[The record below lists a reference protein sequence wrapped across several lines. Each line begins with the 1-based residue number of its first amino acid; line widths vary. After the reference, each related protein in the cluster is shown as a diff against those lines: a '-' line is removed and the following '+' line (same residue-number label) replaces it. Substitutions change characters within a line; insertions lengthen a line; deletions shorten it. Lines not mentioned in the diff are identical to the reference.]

1 MRQEGYKMQT
11 WTVSEMLENKP
22 CEDYPRERL
31 VELWAGRE
39 RLSVLDILDLDI
51 PAADRVWAALQ
62 AGPHVPVAVEA
73 IVRRAVEAHALHC
86 GIAEVE
92 AWAARWLSG
101 EDRSEAAA
109 WAARAVLAAGA
120 AAEAWVEAWTGA
132 AARAAEPAAWAVKAT
147 AHAVAVEV
155 AVAAQWAAESAVE
168 EAAAAVAA
176 EEGRQ
181 IEDIRSAVQD

>member
-1 MRQEGYKMQT
+1 MKSRRDTEMQT
-11 WTVSEMLENKP
+11 WTVDEMLSHQP

-86 GIAEVE
+86 GVAAVE
-92 AWAARWLSG
+92 SWAARWLSG
-101 EDRSEAAA
+101 EDRPAAAAEAARAAAVWGAAGAAVRAAGAPAAAAALAAALATRAAVEATGAAA
-109 WAARAVLAAGA
+109 WAARTGALATRAAGI
-120 AAEAWVEAWTGA
+120 AEC
-132 AARAAEPAAWAVKAT
+132 
-147 AHAVAVEV
+147 
-155 AVAAQWAAESAVE
+155 
-168 EAAAAVAA
+168 
-176 EEGRQ
+176 GRQ
-181 IEDIRSAVQD
+181 IEDIRAAVHQLEE